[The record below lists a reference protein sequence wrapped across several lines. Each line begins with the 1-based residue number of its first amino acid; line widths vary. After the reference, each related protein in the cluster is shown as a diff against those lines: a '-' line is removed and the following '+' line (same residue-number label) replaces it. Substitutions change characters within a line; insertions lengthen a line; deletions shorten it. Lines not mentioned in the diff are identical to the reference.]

1 MHKGPVL
8 SSHVVGTSSDVH
20 VPTQG
25 TSSYVHGVSPK
36 SPGSSSHAH
45 GVLPTPETSTQSHN
59 CGVVP
64 TPGTI
69 FILVELL
76 LLL

>member
-25 TSSYVHGVSPK
+25 TSSYVHGVLK
-36 SPGSSSHAH
+36 
-45 GVLPTPETSTQSHN
+45 LQE
-59 CGVVP
+59 VVP
-64 TPGTI
+64 MLTEFFLLQELVLNLI
-69 FILVELL
+69 ILELFLLQELFFILVELL